1 MVEVRMAMISSQSS
15 MRFAM
20 RDGGSQWESPFV
32 ATAGLTGAPA
42 GVEDE
47 LKLLFAGTTPVT
59 LFPVGTNRVGTGDLL
74 PDHQISY
81 PWKTGCLHPL
91 ASAVLVC
98 VHGLP
103 TSSLR
108 PSITPCNSVG

>member
-74 PDHQISY
+74 PDHQ
-81 PWKTGCLHPL
+81 G
-91 ASAVLVC
+91 SATRGRPVACIRSPRQFWFVFMVC
-98 VHGLP
+98 QPV
-103 TSSLR
+103 R
-108 PSITPCNSVG
+108 